1 MSAVEAPVRIAVV
14 AVCLDRT
21 SYSALSHFVA
31 TVPGAVLVGDLDH
44 YAGAEREIE
53 RALSRGHT
61 RVCIIDYDQNAADA
75 LWITERLRS
84 EHPDVCIFAASASSE
99 PERIIAAMRAGCAE
113 YLLKPVQH
121 ERVLEGL
128 ARMEAKHKERARSKV
143 RGKIITL
150 LGAKGGTG
158 VTSLALHLALE
169 LAADSR
175 RKCIL
180 VDQHPALGDVSLY
193 LGTGRHQYSFY
204 ELASNTDR
212 LDQELLQGFLLHHDS
227 GLDLLDSPEAVDA
240 LHGVTPSAVE
250 YTLAFLAETYQFVVV
265 DCPPG
270 LTDGTLA
277 SIAQSDKVAIVM
289 TAELPSVRNAV
300 RYMEHLSK
308 LGYSANSIQVVLNR
322 HSKKGPLS
330 DERVEKALGRG
341 VSFRIPNSYS
351 EVIRAINAG
360 APIPSASKSDFSAAI
375 QTWAHDLATSKDLA
389 RKPDASKAAAGGT
402 QSRSGVMGLFSR

>member
-1 MSAVEAPVRIAVV
+1 MSAAENPVRIAML
-14 AVCLDRT
+14 AVGLDRN
-21 SYSALSHFVA
+21 SYSALSHFAA
-31 TVPGAVLVGDLDH
+31 TLPGAMLGEPLNH
-44 YAGAEREIE
+44 YLGSEREIE
-53 RALSRGHT
+53 RGLSRGRT
-61 RVCIIDYDQNAADA
+61 RICFVDFDQNSTDA
-75 LWITERLRS
+75 TYLTERLRS
-84 EHPDVCIFAASASSE
+84 EHPDVSVFAVSSNSE

-128 ARMEAKHKERARSKV
+128 ARVETKQKERARSRV
-143 RGKIITL
+143 RGKIVTL

-169 LAADSR
+169 LAGGG

-180 VDQHPALGDVSLY
+180 VDQHPALGDASLY

-204 ELASNTDR
+204 ELASNTER

-240 LHGVTPSAVE
+240 VHGATPSAVE
-250 YTLAFLAETYQFVVV
+250 YTLSFLAEMYQYVVV

-270 LTDGTLA
+270 LTEGTLA
-277 SIAQSDKVAIVM
+277 AIAQSDRVAIVM
-289 TAELPSVRNAV
+289 TAELPAVRNAV

-308 LGYSANSIQVVLNR
+308 LGYGAHSIQVILNR
-322 HSKKGPLS
+322 HSKKGPLT
-330 DERVEKALGRG
+330 DERVEKALGRA

-360 APIPSASKSDFSAAI
+360 APIPSASRSDFSGAI
-375 QTWAHDLATSKDLA
+375 QAWANDLLTSKDGGRRVEA
-389 RKPDASKAAAGGT
+389 ASVAPAAQGRKVLS
-402 QSRSGVMGLFSR
+402 LFSR